1 MIAKT
6 VLAVILPTLLLGGAV
21 FAQQSK
27 HMPRP
32 NRETLNSADRTFVNN
47 AEQANLAE
55 IETAKAVEQKATDPA
70 VKDFASRMVTDHTQA
85 SQELSTLAKNVDIT
99 LPTEPSPKER
109 TEQSKL
115 ENLSGSKLDLTYVRD
130 ELDGHKDVIS
140 SFQNE
145 IEHGRDEA
153 VKAYA
158 EETLPTLEDH
168 IRIAENIAGKMDMS
182 GKAGLNQ
189 EDKAIAAK

>member
-1 MIAKT
+1 M
-6 VLAVILPTLLLGGAV
+6 
-21 FAQQSK
+21 
-27 HMPRP
+27 
-32 NRETLNSADRTFVNN
+32 NN